1 MTAEDPK
8 RDTFSVALIQDKV
21 YIVSTMHTPAGRLF
35 RLKARFFANRRHPTF
50 MIACACLAVTLAVIP
65 VRPDAKADLH
75 GLAPIRA
82 YISTGWDTL
91 TRSMNECST
100 VVDPKFAANSVMYLP
115 ADFHEPTALTALQKQ
130 CKFEVKHLPAVIHH
144 PGEVDAD
151 SLNPPGL
158 LYLENKYVVPGGR
171 FNEMY
176 GWDSYFIIRGL
187 VRDGRLDLA
196 RGMVENFFFEIEHY
210 GNVLN
215 ANRSYYLSR
224 SQPPFLTSMIFSVYD
239 SEKAAGH
246 EDKNWLAKAY
256 AFAVK
261 DHDMWTQEPHLA
273 GSTGLSRYFD
283 RGNGPSPESVK
294 DETGHYRDVAAFF
307 LRHSELDD
315 HYLVRKDPG
324 KTEPQ
329 TFGAQYSVRLCDSG
343 HDASPKVAQAAGE
356 HPDCMTAEDIALSA
370 NFYKGDRSMRE
381 SGYDISFRFGPYGA
395 DTQNYAPVCLNSL
408 LYKTE
413 KDLQQMSETLGK
425 NEEAHKWA
433 RLADERKANI
443 DKYLW
448 NEKARMFF
456 DYNFAKQQQSTYAYV
471 TVFYPL
477 WVGSASPDQ
486 AKAVMQNLSIFEKP
500 GGLVMSP
507 YETGG
512 QWDFPYAWAPNQL
525 LSDEGMRR
533 YGFNEDA
540 DRVSYEF
547 LSTVA
552 ENFRRDGT
560 IREKY
565 NAVTRSSETAV
576 TAGYH
581 VNIVGFGWTNGAF
594 LNLLYDLPKP
604 MAERLAKEQDTTT
617 PLATKVVSPSAN

>member
-1 MTAEDPK
+1 
-8 RDTFSVALIQDKV
+8 
-21 YIVSTMHTPAGRLF
+21 
-35 RLKARFFANRRHPTF
+35 
-50 MIACACLAVTLAVIP
+50 
-65 VRPDAKADLH
+65 
-75 GLAPIRA
+75 
-82 YISTGWDTL
+82 
-91 TRSMNECST
+91 MNECTT

-115 ADFHEPTALTALQKQ
+115 ADFHEPATLTALQNQ
-130 CKFEVKHLPAVIHH
+130 CKFEVKHLPKVIHH

-151 SLNPPGL
+151 SLNPPGV

-187 VRDGRLDLA
+187 VRDGRIDLA

-224 SQPPFLTSMIFSVYD
+224 SQPPFLTSMILSVYD
-239 SEKAAGH
+239 SEKAA
-246 EDKNWLAKAY
+246 DKNWLARAY
-256 AFAVK
+256 ALAVR
-261 DHDMWTQEPHLA
+261 DHDMWTEEPHRA

-315 HYLVRKDPG
+315 HYVVRKDPG

-329 TFGAQYSVRLCDSG
+329 TFGAQYSVRVCDSG

-356 HPDCMTAEDIALSA
+356 HADCETSEEIALSA

-413 KDLQQMSETLGK
+413 KDLQQMSEILGK
-425 NEEAHKWA
+425 NEEAHMWA
-433 RLADERKANI
+433 RLAEDRKANI

-448 NEKARMFF
+448 SEKVGMFF
-456 DYNFAKQQQSTYAYV
+456 DYNFVKQQQSTYAYV

-477 WVGSASPDQ
+477 WAGSATPDQ
-486 AKAVMQNLSIFEKP
+486 AKAVMKNLSIFEKP

-533 YGFNEDA
+533 YGFNEEA

-547 LSTVA
+547 LSSVA

-560 IREKY
+560 LREKY

-581 VNIVGFGWTNGAF
+581 INIVGFGWTNGAF
-594 LNLLYDLPKP
+594 LNLLHDLPKP
-604 MAERLAKEQDTTT
+604 MAERLAKEQDTAA
-617 PLATKVVSPSAN
+617 PLAAKLPSPAAN